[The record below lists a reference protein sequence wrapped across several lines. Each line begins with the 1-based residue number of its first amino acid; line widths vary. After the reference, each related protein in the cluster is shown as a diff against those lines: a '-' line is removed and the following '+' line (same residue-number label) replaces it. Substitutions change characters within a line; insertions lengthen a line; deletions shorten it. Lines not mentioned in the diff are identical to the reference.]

1 METQRWENGSKNE
14 VAIDGILSEV
24 KLQEGTDKNGNP
36 AIYGEY
42 KIKTTNVIDGIEY
55 KVEIPVRVYQSKITS
70 TGKDNPAYATAQKIM
85 KDYVSIAA
93 GGEEKATAIR
103 LPEKS
108 TSLQENYFLSKATG
122 QMVFSS
128 GVRASFANEISRSD
142 MNPGAR
148 FKVIMVIG
156 EISHEVDKNEEET
169 CRLIIK
175 GILPQ
180 WGGRVDVVPF
190 IVANR
195 RVADHIEKN
204 WSRGDTVLVGGYIN
218 YTSIVETEVADESN
232 TFGEV
237 MSSQKTRSVREYIIT
252 GGHEEPL
259 TEEEGAYSQDL
270 IAEALQDRQAQI
282 EKKKADTPKKKTPNF
297 GF

>member
-1 METQRWENGSKNE
+1 MATQRWENGSKNE
-14 VAIDGILSEV
+14 VVIDGILSEV
-24 KLQEGTDKNGNP
+24 KLQEGTDTNGNP

-55 KVEIPVRVYQSKITS
+55 KVEIPVRVYQSKTTS
-70 TGKDNPAYATAQKIM
+70 KGKDNPAYATAQKIM

-108 TSLQENYFLSKATG
+108 TSIQENFFMSKNTN
-122 QMVFSS
+122 QMVYSS
-128 GVRASFANEISRSD
+128 GIRASFANEISRSD

-169 CRLIIK
+169 GRLVIK
-175 GILPQ
+175 GVLPQ
-180 WGGRVDVVPF
+180 WGGKVDVVPF

-204 WSRGDTVLVGGYIN
+204 WQRGDTVLVGGYIN
-218 YTSIVETEVADESN
+218 YTSTIVEEPVDETS

-237 MSSQKTRSVREYIIT
+237 MTSQKTKSVREYIIT

-270 IAEALQDRQAQI
+270 IAEALQERQAKI
-282 EKKKADTPKKKTPNF
+282 EEKKADAPKKKTPTF

>member
-1 METQRWENGSKNE
+1 MATQRWENGSKNE
-14 VAIDGILSEV
+14 VVIDGILSEV
-24 KLQEGTDKNGNP
+24 KLQEGTDTNGNP

-55 KVEIPVRVYQSKITS
+55 KVEIPVRVYQSKTTS
-70 TGKDNPAYATAQKIM
+70 KGKDNPAYATAQKIM

-108 TSLQENYFLSKATG
+108 TSIQENFFMSKNTN
-122 QMVFSS
+122 QMVYSS
-128 GVRASFANEISRSD
+128 GIRASFANEISRSD

-169 CRLIIK
+169 GRLVIK
-175 GILPQ
+175 GVLPQ
-180 WGGRVDVVPF
+180 WGGKVDVVPF

-204 WSRGDTVLVGGYIN
+204 WQRGDTVLVGGYIN
-218 YTSIVETEVADESN
+218 YTSIVEETVDETS

-237 MSSQKTRSVREYIIT
+237 MTSQKTKSVREYIIT

-270 IAEALQDRQAQI
+270 IAEALQERQAKI
-282 EKKKADTPKKKTPNF
+282 EEKKADAPKKKTPTF